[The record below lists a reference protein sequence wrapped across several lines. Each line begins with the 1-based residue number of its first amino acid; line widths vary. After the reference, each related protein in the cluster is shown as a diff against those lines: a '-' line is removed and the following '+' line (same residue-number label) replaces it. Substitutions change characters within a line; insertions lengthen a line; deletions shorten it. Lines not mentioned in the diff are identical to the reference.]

1 MAMTVEELAARLN
14 AEAARRGIT
23 SEQLLDEL
31 AAQFPNRSDRA
42 ERFAFAGMGHSG
54 RGDLAE
60 RHKQIRDELIAQQ
73 RALDE

>member
-14 AEAARRGIT
+14 AEAARRGIS
-23 SEQLLDEL
+23 SEHLLDEL
-31 AAQFPNRSDRA
+31 AAHLPTQSDRT

-60 RHKQIRDELIAQQ
+60 RHKQIRDELIAEQ
-73 RALDE
+73 RAHDE